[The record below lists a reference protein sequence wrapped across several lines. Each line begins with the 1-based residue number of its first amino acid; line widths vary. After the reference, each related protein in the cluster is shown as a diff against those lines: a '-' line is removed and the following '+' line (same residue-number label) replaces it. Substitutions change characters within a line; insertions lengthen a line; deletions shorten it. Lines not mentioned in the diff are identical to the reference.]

1 MLNRTQIGKI
11 IDTEREY
18 QEKVWPSHDGH
29 RYSEHCILLLEGYV
43 AKARAEWLTSQDET
57 AIVKQIAKIAAIA
70 VRGLERIDG
79 SEVLLTEPLR

>member
-1 MLNRTQIGKI
+1 
-11 IDTEREY
+11 
-18 QEKVWPSHDGH
+18 
-29 RYSEHCILLLEGYV
+29 LLEGYV